1 MGHKARGFGRGDLAH
16 TPGPAGAGYTRIQ
29 RRAGA
34 LGVRVREQERH
45 VSVGGSKH
53 PEPAQPGRKGR
64 LDDAKDG
71 RALPLQILCA
81 LHPVSKNW

>member
-1 MGHKARGFGRGDLAH
+1 MGIWH
-16 TPGPAGAGYTRIQ
+16 TPQAQQGLDIPGSKGELEPW
-29 RRAGA
+29 GFES
-34 LGVRVREQERH
+34 EQERH